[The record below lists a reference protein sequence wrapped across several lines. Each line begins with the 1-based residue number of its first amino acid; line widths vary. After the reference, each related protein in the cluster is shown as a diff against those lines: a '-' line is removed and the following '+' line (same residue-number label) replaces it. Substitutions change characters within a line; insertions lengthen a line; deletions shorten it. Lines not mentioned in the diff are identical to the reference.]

1 MLFLEAPPDTARYM
15 VAGYVIAVLVMFG
28 YAISLYLRERRL
40 QRDLDDLEDLA
51 AEEKRAA

>member
-15 VAGYVIAVLVMFG
+15 VAGYAIAVLVMLG

>member
-15 VAGYVIAVLVMFG
+15 VAGYVIAVLVMLG